1 MIRVLNTE
9 VERNSKI
16 KTNLVYFIYLITT
29 TLFRM
34 PGKACHTHQVIVASD
49 GNAQEI

>member
-29 TLFRM
+29 TIRRDYYLMSVAGF
-34 PGKACHTHQVIVASD
+34 AWHTKQCCSD
-49 GNAQEI
+49 